1 MEARKSNEEYLL
13 WSVKNALRILRSFS
27 QEEPEKKVTDLSLS
41 LGLSKST
48 ISRLLQT
55 LASEEFVTQDP
66 KTRRYRLG
74 QSIVILSSIASTEQN
89 VLSESLP
96 IIHKLVASTNESVQ
110 FMILE
115 DIEVSYIF
123 SVEKSHSVK
132 YYAHIGKKAPAYC
145 TSSGK
150 VIIAYQ
156 EAALIEKIVDRGLR
170 PFTRKTITT
179 QKRFYDNL
187 EKIRTQGYAV
197 SEEEF
202 QEGFVDIAAPIRNAN
217 GYVFAAVSIHV
228 PIQAI
233 TRKKLL
239 HLIQGI
245 QAASKEISEVLSSRG
260 R

>member
-48 ISRLLQT
+48 ISRLLLT
-55 LASEEFVTQDP
+55 LASEEFVTQNP

-74 QSIVILSSIASTEQN
+74 QSILTLSSIASSEQN
-89 VLSESLP
+89 ALTESLP
-96 IIHKLVASTNESVQ
+96 IIHKLVASINESVQ

-115 DIEVSYIF
+115 DLEVSYIF
-123 SVEKSHSVK
+123 SIEKSHAVK
-132 YYAHIGKKAPAYC
+132 YYGHIGKKAPAYC

-156 EAALIEKIVDRGLR
+156 EAELIDKIIHHGLR

-179 QKRFYDNL
+179 ERRFRETL
-187 EKIRTQGYAV
+187 EQIRSQGYAV

-202 QEGFVDIAAPIRNAN
+202 QEGIVDIAAPIRDAE
-217 GYVFAAVSIHV
+217 GCVFAAISIPV
-228 PIQAI
+228 PIQAVN
-233 TRKKLL
+233 RKKLA
-239 HLIQGI
+239 HLIKEA
-245 QAASKEISEVLSSRG
+245 QAAGREISERLSMED
-260 R
+260 